1 MTDRVLTDE
10 EVDRYER
17 TAPKLDTC
25 NSSYPA
31 VVALSA
37 SHRLLQKQ
45 VAGLEQQLE
54 VQRLNLKWFDRQLQE
69 TERDD

>member
-1 MTDRVLTDE
+1 MTNRVLTDE

-31 VVALSA
+31 VVALIA
-37 SHRLLQKQ
+37 SHRLLRER
-45 VAGLEQQLE
+45 VTELEALIPK
-54 VQRLNLKWFDRQLQE
+54 RLIRRVGGTDTR
-69 TERDD
+69 

>member
-1 MTDRVLTDE
+1 MTDRVLTDK

-31 VVALSA
+31 VVALIA
-37 SHRLLQKQ
+37 SHRLLQQQAKELAEQ
-45 VAGLEQQLE
+45 V
-54 VQRLNLKWFDRQLQE
+54 VWLKDKLGKAV
-69 TERDD
+69 TYD